1 MGANRMKRVALQR
14 APTVRVGCAG
24 WSISSANSA
33 QFPGEGS
40 HLERYAGM
48 FNCVEINSSF
58 YRPHMPKTYRRWADS
73 VPDEFRF
80 SVKIPRS
87 ISHEQRLVDCESD
100 VAAFLLQVCRLEQKL
115 GCLLLQLPPSLPFE
129 RIRAITF
136 FRQLRRATKLPVVY
150 EPRHVSWFTP
160 EASSALREL
169 DISRAA
175 ADPAVVPQAM
185 LPAGSS
191 SLQYLR
197 LHGSPRMYY
206 DAYSDETLKNVAK
219 DLSQTSSSVSQH
231 WCIFDNTALGH
242 ATSNALALID
252 ILRGAG

>member
-1 MGANRMKRVALQR
+1 MRI
-14 APTVRVGCAG
+14 GCAG

-40 HLERYAGM
+40 HLERYAGV

-58 YRPHMPKTYRRWADS
+58 YRPHMPKTYQRWADS

-80 SVKIPRS
+80 SVKFPKS

-129 RIRAITF
+129 KMMAITF
-136 FRQLRRATKLPVVY
+136 FRQLRRATKLPVVC

-160 EASSALREL
+160 EAGNALREL
-169 DISRAA
+169 EISRAA

-185 LPAGSS
+185 HPAGSS

-206 DAYSDETLKNVAK
+206 DAYSDQALKAVAK
-219 DLSQTSSSVSQH
+219 DLSPRSPGVSER
-231 WCIFDNTALGH
+231 WCIFDNTAVGH
-242 ATSNALALID
+242 AIPNALGLVD
-252 ILRGAG
+252 LLSGKGAG